1 MIFKFKFEL
10 KKFKKNIKKF
20 ERIQNLF
27 FREKKKMI
35 KLKNR
40 GEM

>member
-27 FREKKKMI
+27 FREKKK
-35 KLKNR
+35 
-40 GEM
+40 